1 MWRIL
6 ISAAIVID
14 LGGAAHAGTASY
26 RTEIAAVDLGANGGS
41 ELGGPIDHAIH
52 GNWGRVG
59 ISLGAHLAT
68 AAVPVLV
75 LEGWANG
82 MGGGASHGDDGVL
95 KLAGFALLLNLA
107 ATGLDVAL
115 AYGDASP
122 SAPRMVSFG
131 GRF

>member
-1 MWRIL
+1 L
-6 ISAAIVID
+6 LVSGVI
-14 LGGAAHAGTASY
+14 
-26 RTEIAAVDLGANGGS
+26 GS